1 MLRRRI
7 FNIYIHIYVYDVHPV
22 RSNRCPPDWEL
33 CMYIY
38 IYIYTNDI
46 ACSNGLT
53 DGR

>member
-1 MLRRRI
+1 MRRRCI
-7 FNIYIHIYVYDVHPV
+7 FNIYIHIYGVHRV

-33 CMYIY
+33 C
-38 IYIYTNDI
+38 IYTNDI